1 MAKMT
6 GGLLLLFALAS
17 CASVPVQPQPA
28 AHPGNAGSAPY
39 PSGPSGIPPPSQ
51 IGGPQRGQYVWD
63 KVMEGVF
70 MGASIAGPY
79 GAGVGLV
86 FGGLMG
92 LFTADAHYAQLNA
105 QIQTEHAKDKELEAQ
120 LERELARQRALDA
133 QVAMAGTPASQA
145 SVTPVVSKPVPA
157 SAEVPG
163 SQKRDGIGAQASLKK
178 PDNSPAPAA
187 PGFKNVEVKDINQDG
202 IPDLWVY
209 YNPTRPGEI
218 VRQEEDTNA
227 DGRVDTWS
235 TFADGKLA
243 RRELD
248 SNGDGRPDIVYL
260 YENEI
265 IAVEERD
272 EQGKG
277 RSTFRAYYQNGRVVK
292 VERDTDGDS
301 KLDLWVYYDAEKNGE
316 VVLKEEKD
324 LNGDGVADLWSFY
337 EGGQLVRRDLSAA
350 GLEVMSKLEKR
361 DFFLPPEAPAT
372 RGVKNDG
379 AAAR

>member
-1 MAKMT
+1 MAKIT
-6 GGLLLLFALAS
+6 GGLLLSFTLAS
-17 CASVPVQPQPA
+17 CAPVPVQPQPA
-28 AHPGNAGSAPY
+28 AHPGSAGSVSSPA
-39 PSGPSGIPPPSQ
+39 SGIPPPSQ

-92 LFTADAHYAQLNA
+92 LLTADAHYAQLNT

-120 LERELARQRALDA
+120 LERELERQRALDT

-145 SVTPVVSKPVPA
+145 SVTPVVSKPAPA

-163 SQKRDGIGAQASLKK
+163 AQKRDGIGAQASLGKL
-178 PDNSPAPAA
+178 DNSPVPAA

-218 VRQEEDTNA
+218 VRQEEDTNG

-248 SNGDGRPDIVYL
+248 SNGDGRPDVVYL

-292 VERDTDGDS
+292 VERDTDRDG
-301 KLDLWVYYDAEKNGE
+301 KLDLWVYYDPEKNGE
-316 VVLKEEKD
+316 VALKEEKD

-337 EGGQLVRRDLSAA
+337 ENGQLVRRDLSAA
-350 GLEVMSKLEKR
+350 GLDVMSKLEKR
-361 DFFLPPEAPAT
+361 DFSLPPEAPEA

-379 AAAR
+379 AVAR

>member
-17 CASVPVQPQPA
+17 CAPVPVQPQPA
-28 AHPGNAGSAPY
+28 AHSGSAGSTPLPA
-39 PSGPSGIPPPSQ
+39 SGVPPL
-51 IGGPQRGQYVWD
+51 GGPQRSQYVWE

-70 MGASIAGPY
+70 MGASVAGPY

-105 QIQTEHAKDKELEAQ
+105 QIQTEQAKDRELEAQ
-120 LERELARQRALDA
+120 LERELQRQRELDG
-133 QVAMAGTPASQA
+133 QVAMASTPASQPPA
-145 SVTPVVSKPVPA
+145 TPAVSKPVPA
-157 SAEVPG
+157 GAETPAV
-163 SQKRDGIGAQASLKK
+163 QKKEAIGPQASLRK
-178 PDNSPAPAA
+178 PESSPPPAA

-202 IPDLWVY
+202 VPDLWVY

-218 VRQEEDTNA
+218 VRQEEDTNT

-235 TFADGKLA
+235 TFSDGKLA
-243 RRELD
+243 RREVD
-248 SNGDGRPDIVYL
+248 SNGDGRPDVLYL
-260 YENEI
+260 YENEV

-272 EQGKG
+272 ERGKG
-277 RSTFRAYYQNGRVVK
+277 RSTYRASYENGRMVK
-292 VERDTDGDS
+292 LEKDTDGDG
-301 KLDLWVYYDAEKNGE
+301 KIDLWVYYDAQKNGE

-324 LNGDGVADLWSFY
+324 LNGDGAADLWSFY
-337 EGGQLVRRDLSAA
+337 ESGRLVRRDLSAA

-361 DFFLPPEAPAT
+361 DFSLPPEVTET

-379 AAAR
+379 AAVR